1 MLYRLWSRAMSL
13 PTRWSRPQAK
23 QKNRSATPPD
33 RPIGGWVFGWS
44 EAKVIF
50 GRRVRVIRVVPRR
63 PFRVQG
69 PREAVVRLPPRQDG
83 PSGGADPA
91 ALQPA
96 PPHRGGGG
104 FEQRIPVRCGGHGK
118 DAHREAILPRLPEV
132 RLRVEPGCGLGGGQL
147 SPADGRRCGPPP
159 TPAAFRPSLPGTR
172 LLHRGEDGEPS
183 EAPREAQAALHRDPR
198 RS

>member
-69 PREAVVRLPPRQDG
+69 PREAVVRLPAGQDG
-83 PSGGADPA
+83 PPGGADPG
-91 ALQPA
+91 ALHPA
-96 PPHRGGGG
+96 PPQPGSGR
-104 FEQRIPVRCGGHGK
+104 FEHPIPRPGRGHGE
-118 DAHREAILPRLPEV
+118 DAHLEAGLPRFLEAY
-132 RLRVEPGCGLGGGQL
+132 LG
-147 SPADGRRCGPPP
+147 
-159 TPAAFRPSLPGTR
+159 
-172 LLHRGEDGEPS
+172 
-183 EAPREAQAALHRDPR
+183 
-198 RS
+198 